1 ALAAHLAGER
11 RLFGLA
17 LTRADRHCHVAVIER
32 EGEQGDRPSRF
43 VDDLQTP
50 IQPRPGR
57 PSRSVTLDGLV
68 AQLRSVA
75 EDPDAAPQARGA
87 AVRRL
92 AALARAVDDDG
103 DSLAPQADPQ
113 RWWGVRDF
121 TTGLAPIRPP
131 DRPVA
136 LSGSGLQSLNGCP
149 LRWFLSRAARAEGPS
164 SSAMAFGN
172 IVHVLAERVGTGDL
186 PPEPDILLQHAERIW
201 AEVGFD
207 MPWQSAAE
215 LAQLRQAL
223 ERLCHYHRT
232 CGRTVVDTEH
242 SFDVTIPVDG
252 LPADAAISI
261 RGSIDRVEVDGD
273 GGVHLIDFKTGK
285 NPPSD
290 VSVRTDAQLGMYQ
303 AAALAGAVEEVHDA
317 SDLAGAALV
326 QLRKEA
332 GKAHPDEPKIQ
343 PQPPLDPDD
352 DNWLF
357 DPVRVA
363 VEHIRAEDFPATPN
377 AACDHCAYRAVCPA
391 QSEGQEVIA

>member
-1 ALAAHLAGER
+1 
-11 RLFGLA
+11 
-17 LTRADRHCHVAVIER
+17 
-32 EGEQGDRPSRF
+32 
-43 VDDLQTP
+43 
-50 IQPRPGR
+50 
-57 PSRSVTLDGLV
+57 
-68 AQLRSVA
+68 
-75 EDPDAAPQARGA
+75 
-87 AVRRL
+87 
-92 AALARAVDDDG
+92 
-103 DSLAPQADPQ
+103 
-113 RWWGVRDF
+113 
-121 TTGLAPIRPP
+121 
-131 DRPVA
+131 
-136 LSGSGLQSLNGCP
+136 
-149 LRWFLSRAARAEGPS
+149 
-164 SSAMAFGN
+164 MAFGN

-326 QLRKEA
+326 QLRREA

-391 QSEGQEVIA
+391 QSDGQEVIA